1 VVVLGGTLYERFT
14 NSTVISGTEGL
25 GIVCAFVNVPKEWI
39 FYSLPK
45 PVQILSNPDDE
56 TAIMVL
62 KEGKSIP
69 IASDP
74 ASIIHSLYNSCF
86 LYARIYTEESREAD
100 LLKGIKGWLGV

>member
-1 VVVLGGTLYERFT
+1 
-14 NSTVISGTEGL
+14 
-25 GIVCAFVNVPKEWI
+25 
-39 FYSLPK
+39 
-45 PVQILSNPDDE
+45 
-56 TAIMVL
+56 MVL